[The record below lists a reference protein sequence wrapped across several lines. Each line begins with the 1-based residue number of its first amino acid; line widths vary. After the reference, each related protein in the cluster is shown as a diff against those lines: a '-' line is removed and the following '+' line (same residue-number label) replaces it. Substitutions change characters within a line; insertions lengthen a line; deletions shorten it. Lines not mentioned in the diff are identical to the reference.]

1 MSAGRGFFVP
11 AKLEIYPK
19 PISFYQSPMY
29 TGIRHVPVRM
39 GYDPERVTILG
50 APEREARRLTS
61 QLTCERYSHIGQLT
75 GEYAIMRWALLAIDR
90 DGTPIRI
97 NSAPDEDWH
106 HDSWLHQL
114 EMYCASE
121 EFFKER
127 EELLAQWDQLQ
138 LVENAYV
145 LSEVHAARNYYH
157 FTTGFLPKIRRSSN
171 TPDSVLCMPAD
182 YVQRPFH
189 IDLLRKTCGHRVLS
203 IYERYA
209 RVRNPHVLQE
219 PFSRDA
225 AVWLRNVTGLKAAA
239 GKRRL
244 YVARKSTIVGR
255 EHGSVTETDEFN
267 RMLSEFGFETIDFG
281 GGEVPVAEQVQR
293 LDGAGLVL
301 SAHGANLT
309 NILYLPPDTAIVEM
323 IPQHWKQPAYM
334 QIAAL
339 CDLTYF
345 GVVCAVDEQ
354 YKTLVDVGVVRS
366 AIVRALEGR

>member
-1 MSAGRGFFVP
+1 MP

-19 PISFYQSPMY
+19 PISFYQSPQY
-29 TGIRHVPVRM
+29 TGIQHVPVKM
-39 GYDPERVTILG
+39 GYAMDRVTILG
-50 APEREARRLTS
+50 AAAAEAKRMHS
-61 QLTCERYSHIGQLT
+61 QLTCQRYAHIGRLS

-90 DGTPIRI
+90 DGTPVRI

-127 EELLAQWDQLQ
+127 EELLAQWDSLQ
-138 LVENAYV
+138 LAENAYV

-157 FTTGFLPKIRRSSN
+157 FTTGFLPKVRRSSN

-182 YVQRPFH
+182 YVQQPFH
-189 IDLLRKTCGHRVLS
+189 VDLLRRTCGHRVLS
-203 IYERYA
+203 IYERYV
-209 RVRNPHVLQE
+209 RVRDPHVLQE

-225 AVWLRNVTGLKAAA
+225 ADWLRAVTGLRAKA
-239 GKRRL
+239 GRRRL
-244 YVARKSTIVGR
+244 YVARKGTIVGR
-255 EHGSVTETDEFN
+255 EHGSVSESDAFS
-267 RMLSEFGFETIDFG
+267 RMLAEYDFETIDFG
-281 GGEVPVAEQVQR
+281 TGEVPVEEQVRR

-301 SAHGANLT
+301 SAHGAQLT
-309 NILYLPPDTAIVEM
+309 NIVYLPAGTAVVELL
-323 IPQHWKQPAYM
+323 PQHWKQPAYM

-339 CDLTYF
+339 SDLAYF

-354 YKTLVDVGVVRS
+354 YKMQVDVEM
-366 AIVRALEGR
+366 VRAAVTRALAGR